1 MSTSIKPQAFVVMP
15 FSKEYEK
22 IYVCIKKVLN
32 KSGINPI
39 RADEI
44 QQSTPFIEDI
54 ENNIRSCDLVIVDA
68 SEENLNVYYELGLAS
83 ALKKDLIILS
93 QNAKH
98 IPSDTRHIRHLVYD
112 SSDLV
117 SLEKNLKGW
126 VEKTRAYVLKASR
139 ESYKVLNR
147 GEIFTNITDAT
158 LYLDSSAVESKEV
171 IRKSIAQ
178 RVPISTKWIYSTER
192 GAELWLRLCGDAD
205 YQYYTD
211 SIDFFTN
218 NTNKILD
225 IIGDEIVVNSPDYIS
240 VGCGNGTKDK
250 IFLNALLS
258 KQNNP
263 REDMFYY
270 PLDISTKL
278 IAHSIINI
286 TSVPSIKNRLKI
298 KAINAD
304 FYNLR
309 SFMPVYQYRPE
320 PNIITMLGNT
330 LGNLK
335 DDMSF
340 VSLMKEAMMPGDI
353 FIVEV
358 RLKTTDEAK
367 PGGNIELNKQFDFT
381 PLYELG
387 VHYDSD
393 KLDYVVEKNKNQ
405 VSGTKT
411 ITAIYKGLE
420 INEEVI
426 RRAKLSFT
434 HEYDKESLIEA
445 ISDEGLTILDTLT
458 YKSTIVVITKKPTQS
473 GS

>member
-1 MSTSIKPQAFVVMP
+1 MTATGKPQAFIVMP
-15 FSKEYEK
+15 FSKEYDK
-22 IYVCIKKVLN
+22 VYTCIKKVLR

-44 QQSTPFIEDI
+44 QQSTPFTEDI

-93 QNAKH
+93 QNAAH

-112 SSDLV
+112 YA
-117 SLEKNLKGW
+117 NLKTLETELTGW

-171 IRKSIAQ
+171 IRKAIYQ

-192 GAELWLRLCGDAD
+192 GAEIWLRLCGDAD
-205 YQYYTD
+205 YQYYAD
-211 SIDFFTN
+211 SIDFFTK
-218 NTNKILD
+218 NTNKILE

-250 IFLNALLS
+250 IFLNTLLGR
-258 KQNNP
+258 QNNP
-263 REDMFYY
+263 REDVFYY

-286 TSVPSIKNRLKI
+286 TSVPSIKSRLKI

-304 FYNLR
+304 FYNIR

-353 FIVEV
+353 FIAEV

-367 PGGNIELNKQFDFT
+367 PGGNIDLNKQFDFT

-387 VHYDSD
+387 VRYNSD
-393 KLDYVVEKNKNQ
+393 KLDYIVEKNKNQ
-405 VSGTKT
+405 VSNTKT
-411 ITAIYKGLE
+411 ITAVYENLE
-420 INEEVI
+420 LNEEVI
-426 RRAKLSFT
+426 KQVKLSFT
-434 HEYDKESLIEA
+434 HEYDKVSLIDA
-445 ISDEGLTILDTLT
+445 ISGEGLEILDTLT
-458 YKSTIVVITKKPTQS
+458 YKSTMVVITKKPT
-473 GS
+473 